1 MQLPPAEPLVVKPY
15 RQRKRLASGETREYT
30 IYRVNVPK
38 ELAEKLGLE
47 GEDIILAFILRPRWF
62 HLFDWSNPEVA
73 RELLPRLTRE
83 ERLELCATL
92 APETVCGDKKPHL
105 ILASPQELRR
115 LGLDPSKPI
124 TLEDLVEAVR
134 RKLLAELQEEKTS
147 KPLPASPRL

>member
-15 RQRKRLASGETREYT
+15 RQRKRLASGKVREYT
-30 IYRVNVPK
+30 IYRVNMPK

-73 RELLPRLTRE
+73 GELLPRLTRE

-92 APETVCGDKKPHL
+92 APETVCRGKKPHL
-105 ILASPQELRR
+105 LLASPQELRE

-134 RKLLAELQEEKTS
+134 RGSQDARS
-147 KPLPASPRL
+147 GAGG